1 MTQICFSEV
10 DRQVDRRAQAS
21 VASVNASH
29 GLFIVR
35 HPASNGRPQIST
47 LPLCIYRQ
55 KESKGP
61 KKINVVRGNHQSKA
75 FGLYKT
81 LQKQRRPNLR
91 IGCLM
96 LPQHTECLTT
106 HQSRF

>member
-21 VASVNASH
+21 VASVASVHASH

-35 HPASNGRPQIST
+35 HPASNGRPQVST

-55 KESKGP
+55 KESKGS
-61 KKINVVRGNHQSKA
+61 KKNKCYSWKSPIEGFWSLQNFTETKA
-75 FGLYKT
+75 AKP
-81 LQKQRRPNLR
+81 PNW
-91 IGCLM
+91 
-96 LPQHTECLTT
+96 LPHAAST
-106 HQSRF
+106 H